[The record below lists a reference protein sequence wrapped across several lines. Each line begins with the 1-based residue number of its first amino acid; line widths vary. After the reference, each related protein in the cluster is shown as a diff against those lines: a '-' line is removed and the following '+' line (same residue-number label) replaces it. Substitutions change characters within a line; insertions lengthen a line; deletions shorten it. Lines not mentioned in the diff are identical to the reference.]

1 MQEGLRKIIAVPLY
15 VLGFL
20 LMGLLSGYLAFQILS
35 FSKTVEVPDLH
46 GKTLFE
52 ANDLL
57 NKKGL
62 FLKVEGEDYDEVT
75 VPGRVVR
82 QDVPPGHKVKEQ
94 RGIKVFLSKGPKVW
108 SIPEVTGQTLED
120 AETIVSASGLR
131 VEKIIRTHSRTVEK
145 DMVIAQRPGS
155 DEAVG
160 GGPPQRPED
169 LAAQHRGFTLVVS
182 TGPYDMIYFCPDFS
196 GKSRD
201 VVASVAQKLRIN
213 LDITGS
219 GENVKSQKPKPNS
232 LIRSGETIHI
242 QLEGGDKHE

>member
-20 LMGLLSGYLAFQILS
+20 LMGLLSGYLAFKILS
-35 FSKTVEVPDLH
+35 FSKTVEVPDLR

-62 FLKVEGEDYDEVT
+62 FLKVEGEEYDEVV

-82 QDVPPGHKVKEQ
+82 QDSPPGAKVKEQ

-108 SIPEVTGQTLED
+108 AIPDVPGPALEGAESIVG
-120 AETIVSASGLR
+120 ASGL
-131 VEKIIRTHSRTVEK
+131 KIDRILSAHSRTVEK
-145 DMVIAQRPGS
+145 DVVIAQRPGP

-160 GGPPQRPED
+160 GGPPQRQQD
-169 LAAQHRGFTLVVS
+169 ILGQHRGLTLVVS
-182 TGPYDMIYFCPDFS
+182 SGPYDMIYFCPDFL

-201 VVASVAQKLRIN
+201 VVVSIAEKLRIN
-213 LDITGS
+213 LDITGQ
-219 GENVKSQKPKPNS
+219 GENVKSQRPKPNS
-232 LIRSGETIHI
+232 LIKSGDTVHI
-242 QLEGGDKHE
+242 QMEGG